1 MFFRLTAV
9 SALAITAAMPAM
21 AAPLFNRIAS
31 FPVAQNLPEGADPL
45 SETSAEIMAVS
56 QDGMV
61 LIYSDSPNQ
70 ALGLIDISDPRAPKP
85 QGQIAMQGEP
95 TTTVVIGGTGFAG
108 VNTSESRANPSGVL
122 RSVDLARREVVAS
135 CDLGGQPDALARNQD
150 GSRIAVAIENER
162 DEDAN
167 DGALPQAPAGFVAV
181 FPVRDGVLDCAG
193 KTVIDLTGL
202 ARIAGD
208 DPEPEYLSYNTA
220 GDLVVTLQENNHLVV
235 IGADGRVAASFPA
248 DTVDLDR
255 IDIARDGRLDFSGS
269 LTAIPRE
276 PDAVAWL
283 DDQHFVT
290 ANEGDWQGGSRGFTI
305 WSRDGQ
311 IVHEAAGAFE
321 QAIVP
326 TGHYPEARSGKKGV
340 EPEAVI
346 TADFDGDRLMFLAA
360 ERAGIIGVYDIA
372 TPAAPRLIQMLPSG
386 IGPEGLVAIPG
397 RNLFASANETDQGSD
412 GGARAHVTIFERAE
426 GEALWPQIVAGPGI
440 GWGALSGLA
449 VDPAQPGLLHA
460 VSDSAYAAEP
470 AIYAIDMTARP
481 ARIIGKTVITRS
493 GAPAEKL
500 DLEGIAAD
508 PAGGFWL
515 ASEGN
520 PEKGVPGAVLQVD
533 ATGAISREFGLPDAL
548 RDQAT
553 RFGFEG
559 IALIDGKIWLA
570 VQREWQDDPKGQVK
584 LLRLDPETGDWAGL
598 RYPIETGAGWVG
610 LSDLAVHGDHLYL
623 IERDNLSGDAAR
635 LKALTRVALADLRP
649 APLGGALPVVEK
661 QILRDLIPDLTATGG
676 FVPDKVEGLAITAD
690 GMAHIVTDN
699 DGTDDSSGET
709 MFFTVPLTDGPTTAA
724 ALEN

>member
-1 MFFRLTAV
+1 MFFRLTAI

-56 QDGMV
+56 QDGMT

-70 ALGLIDISDPRAPKP
+70 ALGLIDISDPHAPKP
-85 QGQIAMQGEP
+85 LGQVAMQGEP
-95 TTTVVIGGTGFAG
+95 TTTVVIGGTGFVG
-108 VNTSESRANPSGVL
+108 VNTSESRANPSGAL
-122 RSVDLARREVVAS
+122 RSVDLARREVLAS

-150 GSRIAVAIENER
+150 GSRVAVAIENER
-162 DEDAN
+162 DEEVN
-167 DGALPQAPAGFVAV
+167 DGAMPQGPAGFVAV
-181 FPVRDGVLDCAG
+181 FPVADGVLDCAG

-202 ARIAGD
+202 AGIAGD
-208 DPEPEYLSYNTA
+208 DPEPEYLSYNAA

-248 DTVDLDR
+248 GTVDLDR
-255 IDIARDGRLDFSGS
+255 IDIAKDGKLDFSGS
-269 LTAIPRE
+269 LPAVPRE

-283 DDQHFVT
+283 DNQHFVT

-305 WSRDGQ
+305 WSRDGKV
-311 IVHEAAGAFE
+311 VHEAAGAFE
-321 QAIVP
+321 QAIIP
-326 TGHYPEARSGKKGV
+326 TGHYPETRSGKKGV

-346 TADFDGDRLMFLAA
+346 TADFGGERLMFLAA
-360 ERAGIIGVYDIA
+360 ERAGIIGVYDVA

-397 RNLFASANETDQGSD
+397 RNLFASANETDLGAE

-426 GEALWPQIVAGPGI
+426 GEALWPQIVAGQGI

-449 VDPAQPGLLHA
+449 ADPAQPGRLHA

-481 ARIIGKTVITRS
+481 ARIIDKTVVTRA
-493 GAPAEKL
+493 GLPAEKL

-533 ATGAISREFGLPDAL
+533 AAGAISREFGLPDAL

-635 LKALTRVALADLRP
+635 LKALTRVALADLQP

-699 DGTDDSSGET
+699 DGTDASSGET
-709 MFFTVPLTDGPTTAA
+709 MFFAVPLTEGPSRAA
-724 ALEN
+724 ALGN